1 MGNNRQIRITYSS
14 HTHPTL
20 TTHAPK
26 TTYPPAQLATKP
38 PTPTRLRAQKPF
50 ITLTI
55 SSCSRQQYNL
65 NFQVWSYME
74 YCTYGPSSSIVEMGS
89 AADRLIVVINGKM
102 NVYIEG
108 CADKEGTASMKT
120 LQVMVC
126 ACEEDR
132 SVCVCVCVC
141 AFSDIWETV

>member
-1 MGNNRQIRITYSS
+1 MTCASSLIMRTRIAFLFELAYIMMGNNRQIRITYSS

-20 TTHAPK
+20 TMHAPK
-26 TTYPPAQLATKP
+26 TTYPPAQPATKP

-74 YCTYGPSSSIVEMGS
+74 YCTYCCPSSSIVEMGS
-89 AADRLIVVINGKM
+89 AADWLIDVINGKM
-102 NVYIEG
+102 NVCILRG
-108 CADKEGTASMKT
+108 VLIRRGFLA
-120 LQVMVC
+120 
-126 ACEEDR
+126 
-132 SVCVCVCVC
+132 
-141 AFSDIWETV
+141 